1 MPQDST
7 AQSLIHLYISPH
19 QNIVNLSVANPYDT
33 HCPSDEIRN
42 TKKLTTI
49 IILWANIINH
59 SRLIIITLVDKIHLK
74 NEFQGCKM
82 DNLLKEIGNRI
93 IARRKQM
100 RLTQEELSELAG
112 VTAQTISNAELGKKA
127 LRPENIIRLCT
138 AMEISTDYLLL
149 GNVSGDDISKLSQK
163 VSRLTPDQYR
173 HLEDI
178 IDSYIAAVQGT
189 SQSKC

>member
-1 MPQDST
+1 
-7 AQSLIHLYISPH
+7 
-19 QNIVNLSVANPYDT
+19 
-33 HCPSDEIRN
+33 
-42 TKKLTTI
+42 
-49 IILWANIINH
+49 
-59 SRLIIITLVDKIHLK
+59 
-74 NEFQGCKM
+74 M

-149 GNVSGDDISKLSQK
+149 GNVSGDDTVEQALFQILC
-163 VSRLTPDQYR
+163 R
-173 HLEDI
+173 E
-178 IDSYIAAVQGT
+178 
-189 SQSKC
+189 